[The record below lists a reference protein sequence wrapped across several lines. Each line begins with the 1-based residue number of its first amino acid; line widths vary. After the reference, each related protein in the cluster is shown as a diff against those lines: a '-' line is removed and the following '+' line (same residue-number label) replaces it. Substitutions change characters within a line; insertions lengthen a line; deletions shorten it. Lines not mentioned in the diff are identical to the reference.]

1 MALIGYNAIWEYQE
15 VTNDIPADP
24 TAVTVPSSGWTAGGV
39 APFGNGVADAY
50 GNEPNTSWALS
61 TGLWIRRNVQIN
73 GAQAVRL
80 EGFVDN
86 AMYLYWDGEFIGAVN
101 PTLDA
106 EAGDWIMIVPMELC
120 TAGTHSLALL
130 CLEDDFTP
138 GGDRSFI
145 SLVADYVPILMPFQ
159 PRAPVQE
166 TLSWLTD
173 IQTAKDGTEERT
185 QFRIKARQTLK
196 YTFPLDN
203 DKMRRAFLLV
213 YDKRHVQWAVPIW
226 TQATHVGA
234 IAEGANQVSASGTT
248 ADYRVGE
255 YALLW
260 QAHDRYQI
268 VMVTAKSS
276 GTVSFA
282 EEAREFTDAWA
293 MPLRLGFIPNNPSK
307 SLTGYQAEYEMTFQ
321 IEDNLGLEPS
331 APAQYL
337 GEDIYYDVSLLSG
350 DTLSDDIVGNLELQD
365 EELGIVKYYAPWLNT
380 KVARTHRVVC
390 EDQAEAWAFR
400 QWLYRRAGRFRGFWQ
415 PSFEADLKCLSTGT
429 IGTSMNIA
437 ADGYIAHGTQHTHI
451 AIETTT
457 GWLVRT
463 ISNPTYVSETVTQV
477 TLSSS
482 LGVNAANIKRICWL
496 GFKRL
501 NSDNVEISWPG
512 GGVCEADMRLL
523 ELNA

>member
-1 MALIGYNAIWEYQE
+1 MALIAVNAIWEYQE
-15 VTNDIPADP
+15 TTNDIPPDP
-24 TAVTVPSSGWTAGGV
+24 TAVTVPISGWTSGGV
-39 APFGNGVADAY
+39 APFGDSPNHEVD
-50 GNEPNTSWALS
+50 PNTAWTLD
-61 TGLWIRRNVQIN
+61 TGLWMRRNVVLNGVQAVKIN
-73 GAQAVRL
+73 GY
-80 EGFVDN
+80 VDN
-86 AMYLYWDGEFIGAVN
+86 GVFIYFDGTFIGTFN
-101 PTLDA
+101 PTA
-106 EAGDWIMIVPMELC
+106 SPATGAYSFVIPMELC
-120 TAGTHSLALL
+120 TAGTHSIALL
-130 CLEDDFTP
+130 AIDDGPQVTDFTY
-138 GGDRSFI
+138 I
-145 SLVADYVPILMPFQ
+145 SLEADYLPILMPFQ

-173 IQTAKDGTEERT
+173 IQTAKDGSEERT

-213 YDKRHVQWAVPIW
+213 YDKRHVQWTVPIW

-234 IAEGANQVSASGTT
+234 IAEGANQVTASGTT

-260 QAHDRYQI
+260 QAYNRYQI
-268 VMVTAKSS
+268 VVVTAKSS
-276 GTVSFA
+276 STVSFA
-282 EEAREFTDAWA
+282 EEASEFTDAWV
-293 MPLRLGFIPNNPSK
+293 MPLRLGFIPSNPSK
-307 SLTGYQAEYEMTFQ
+307 AFTGYQAEYDMTFQ

-331 APAQYL
+331 APTQYL

-365 EELGIVKYYAPWLNT
+365 EELGIVKYYAPWLNA

-390 EDQAEAWAFR
+390 KDQAEAWAFR